1 MFSKWHFLLIINN
14 RYVCVKFGTKPALP
28 VVVTRASLYYTELC
42 KIDILFDVYVIT
54 FKLLKF

>member
-14 RYVCVKFGTKPALP
+14 RYVYVKFGTRPTLR

-42 KIDILFDVYVIT
+42 IIDILFNVYIT
-54 FKLLKF
+54 IFKPLQF